1 MQFQRPNGKPDL
13 RQYLGVRCRYCET
26 PILFGRDQSQ
36 GSGPIVRS
44 FAKLVLTCSA
54 PDCVT
59 LHERDIRRAGRRRHT
74 NHAYA
79 RMMLHASE
87 MSFHGNVRQTA

>member
-54 PDCVT
+54 PDC
-59 LHERDIRRAGRRRHT
+59 LRRADYSRATVSRYTKETSAERAG
-74 NHAYA
+74 
-79 RMMLHASE
+79 
-87 MSFHGNVRQTA
+87 GGIQTMRTRA